1 MKILSIIPFLLI
13 LVIFTGCSK
22 KSDTDYMNMAKSS
35 VEKNNTADAV
45 TAYQNLIKDYPESPL
60 APEAIFQLATLYQ
73 NKMVK
78 DVLQAE
84 SMEKAVSLFRSI
96 FDKYPDNKLA
106 PKALFMSGFIQANDL
121 KSFNEATTSFNLFLQ
136 KFPNNELATSA
147 KEELDNM
154 GLTPEQILQKKKDP
168 KI

>member
-1 MKILSIIPFLLI
+1 MKILLIIPLLLS
-13 LVIFTGCSK
+13 LVLLNGCGK
-22 KSDTDYMNMAKSS
+22 KSDTDYMNIAK
-35 VEKNNTADAV
+35 EGIAKNNTADAV
-45 TAYQNLIKDYPESPL
+45 AAYQSLVKDYPNSPL
-60 APEAIFQLATLYQ
+60 APEALFQLATLYQ

-78 DVLQAE
+78 DVPSTESLQ
-84 SMEKAVSLFRSI
+84 KAVGLFRSI
-96 FDKYPDNKLA
+96 FDKYPGDKLA
-106 PKALFMSGFIQANDL
+106 PKALFMSGFIQANEL
-121 KSFNEATTSFNLFLQ
+121 KAYPEATGSFNLFLQ